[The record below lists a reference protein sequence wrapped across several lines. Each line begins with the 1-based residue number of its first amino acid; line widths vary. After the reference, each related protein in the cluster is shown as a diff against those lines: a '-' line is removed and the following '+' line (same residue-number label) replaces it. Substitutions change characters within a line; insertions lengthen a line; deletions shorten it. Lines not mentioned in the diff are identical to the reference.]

1 MFGGQYGQLVQSN
14 RQDGSQPST
23 SASSQGAINPDEYL
37 YPAVPDIQTVQR
49 SIDEAHSRGFDPI
62 GGKQLGKLEQTKTWI
77 GSVDAHALFSSFGVK
92 STLVD
97 FRSSSFGVI
106 ECA

>member
-1 MFGGQYGQLVQSN
+1 MFGGQYGELVRTNLQN
-14 RQDGSQPST
+14 RSQPLAST
-23 SASSQGAINPDEYL
+23 SSQGLIDPEEYL
-37 YPAVPDIQTVQR
+37 YPTVPDIRTVQR
-49 SIDEAHSRGFDPI
+49 SLDEAHARGFDPI
-62 GGKQLGKLEQTKTWI
+62 GAKQLGKLELTKTWI

-97 FRSSSFGVI
+97 FRSSSFGII